1 MWEVLANI
9 MIVIIFQFIS
19 VSNQLTYNLMLYV
32 SYISIKLEVGIHP
45 LFLLGE
51 KCDIAAKCSTLD
63 RYAFEFS
70 FQIFYLM
77 AMWM

>member
-45 LFLLGE
+45 LLSSGG
-51 KCDIAAKCSTLD
+51 KV
-63 RYAFEFS
+63 
-70 FQIFYLM
+70 
-77 AMWM
+77 